1 MKKFLFLLA
10 LCISLNACQRFH
22 IGPKG
27 EGEYVMASAE
37 VPFVEGSVSSMK
49 SEGLNLAEKA
59 AVEKAARVFLS
70 SNSLIE
76 YPERVKTDILDGYKK
91 YIRNSYVSSSYRKGD
106 KFYVE
111 GRVMVLVSDLAT
123 KIKEIEDSAYVRK
136 TNILVASREML
147 NGEVSLKQ
155 YCRQGIY
162 KALKNF
168 PYTLLDGGTLSENNL
183 TDLTSFIDKAKKE
196 GARFVI
202 VAEAEAAPLESAAA
216 LTTTFKPIRAKVN
229 LRVMA
234 TSNYQTVAEASENA
248 SGLDAVQSLAEQ
260 KALTN
265 ACQTATE
272 QMEES
277 ITQAIN
283 SAKTFNFIVA
293 NVNTIE
299 RLEKLQNIMRAQRDI
314 EDFALV
320 KYRNS
325 TATFTVQAKV
335 SAAEEFSAKILRK
348 NVANFTVIN
357 TTADSITMEF
367 I

>member
-1 MKKFLFLLA
+1 MKKFLSLFVICLLFT
-10 LCISLNACQRFH
+10 SCQRMNL
-22 IGPKG
+22 GPKG

-37 VPFVEGSVSSMK
+37 VPFVEGSVSAMK
-49 SEGLNLAEKA
+49 EEGLVLAEKA

-76 YPERVKTDILDGYKK
+76 YPERVKTDILANYKN
-91 YIRNSYVSSSYRKGD
+91 YVRRSYVNSSYRKGD

-111 GRVMVLVSDLAT
+111 GRVMVLVSDLAA
-123 KIKEIEDSAYVRK
+123 KVKEIEDSAYVRK
-136 TNILVASREML
+136 TNILVASREL
-147 NGEVSLKQ
+147 INGEVSLKQ
-155 YCRQGIY
+155 YCRQGVY

-183 TDLTSFIDKAKKE
+183 TDTTSFIDKAKKE

-202 VAEAEAAPLESAAA
+202 IAEADAAPLESAAA

-229 LRVMA
+229 LKVMA
-234 TSNYQTVAEASENA
+234 TSNYQLVAQAAENA
-248 SGLDAVQSLAEQ
+248 SGLDAVQNLAEQ

-265 ACQTATE
+265 ACQTAAE
-272 QMEES
+272 QVEEA

-283 SAKTFNFIVA
+283 SATTFKFIII

-299 RLEKLQNIMRAQRDI
+299 RLEKLQNIMRSQRDV

-325 TATFTVQAKV
+325 TATFSVQAKV
-335 SAAEEFSAKILRK
+335 STAEEFSAKILRK
-348 NVANFTVIN
+348 NVANFTVVN
-357 TTADSITMEF
+357 TSADSITMEF

>member
-1 MKKFLFLLA
+1 MKKFLLLFILCFA
-10 LCISLNACQRFH
+10 LVSCQRMNL
-22 IGPKG
+22 GPKG

-37 VPFVEGSVSSMK
+37 VPYVDGSVSAMK
-49 SEGLNLAEKA
+49 NEGLILAEKA

-76 YPERVKTDILDGYKK
+76 YPEKVKTDILDNYKNFV
-91 YIRNSYVSSSYRKGD
+91 RRSYVSSSYRKGN

-111 GRVMVLVSDLAT
+111 GRVMVLVSDLAA
-123 KIKEIEDSAYVRK
+123 KIKEIEDSSYVRK
-136 TNILVASREML
+136 TNILVASREMH
-147 NGEVSLKQ
+147 GEELSLKQ
-155 YCRQGIY
+155 YCRQGVY

-202 VAEAEAAPLESAAA
+202 VAEADAAPLESAAA

-229 LRVMA
+229 LKVFA
-234 TSNYQTVAEASENA
+234 VSNYQQIAQAAESA
-248 SGLDAVQSLAEQ
+248 SGLDAVQNLAYQ
-260 KALTN
+260 KALTA

-272 QMEES
+272 QVEED
-277 ITQAIN
+277 IVQAIN
-283 SAKTFNFIVA
+283 SAKTFNFIVS

-299 RLEKLQNIMRAQRDI
+299 RLEKLQNIMRAQRDV
-314 EDFALV
+314 EDFALI

-335 SAAEEFSAKILRK
+335 STAEEFSAKILRK
-348 NVANFTVIN
+348 NVANFTVVN
-357 TTADSITMEF
+357 TSAESITMEF
-367 I
+367 L

>member
-1 MKKFLFLLA
+1 MKRFLFLFILFFV
-10 LCISLNACQRFH
+10 LTACQR
-22 IGPKG
+22 INLGPKG
-27 EGEYVMASAE
+27 EGEYVFASAE
-37 VPFVEGSVSSMK
+37 VPYVEGAVSAMK
-49 SEGLNLAEKA
+49 NEGLTLAEKT

-76 YPERVKTDILDGYKK
+76 YPEKVKTDILDNYKNF
-91 YIRNSYVSSSYRKGD
+91 IRRSYVSSSYRKGS

-111 GRVMVLVSDLAT
+111 GKVMVLVSELAA
-123 KIKEIEDSAYVRK
+123 KIKEIEDSSYVRK

-147 NGEVSLKQ
+147 GEELSLKQ
-155 YCRQGIY
+155 YCRQGVY

-183 TDLTSFIDKAKKE
+183 TDITSFIDKAKKE
-196 GARFVI
+196 GARFVV
-202 VAEAEAAPLESAAA
+202 VAEAEAAPLESASA

-229 LRVMA
+229 LKVFA
-234 TSNYQTVAEASENA
+234 VSNYQQVAQASESA

-260 KALTN
+260 KALTA

-272 QMEES
+272 QVEED
-277 ITQAIN
+277 IVQAIN
-283 SAKTFNFIVA
+283 SAKTFNFIVS

-299 RLEKLQNIMRAQRDI
+299 RLEKLQNIMRAQRDV

-335 SAAEEFSAKILRK
+335 STAEEFSAKILRK
-348 NVANFTVIN
+348 NIANFTVVN
-357 TTADSITMEF
+357 TSADNIEMEF
-367 I
+367 L

>member
-1 MKKFLFLLA
+1 MKKFLSLFVICLL
-10 LCISLNACQRFH
+10 LCSCQRMN

-27 EGEYVMASAE
+27 EGEYVLASAE
-37 VPFVEGSVSSMK
+37 VPFIEGSVSSMK
-49 SEGLNLAEKA
+49 EEGLVLAEKA

-70 SNSLIE
+70 SNSLLE
-76 YPERVKTDILDGYKK
+76 YPERVKTDILDNYKN
-91 YIRNSYVSSSYRKGD
+91 YVRNSYVKSSYRKGD

-136 TNILVASREML
+136 TNILVASREL
-147 NGEVSLKQ
+147 INGEVSLKQ

-183 TDLTSFIDKAKKE
+183 TDTTAFIDKAKKE

-202 VAEAEAAPLESAAA
+202 IAEADASPLESAAA
-216 LTTTFKPIRAKVN
+216 LTTTFKPIRAKAN
-229 LRVMA
+229 LKVMA
-234 TSNYQTVAEASENA
+234 TSNYQLVAQAAENA
-248 SGLDAVQSLAEQ
+248 SGLDAVQNLAEQ

-265 ACQTATE
+265 ACQTAAE
-272 QMEES
+272 QLEDA

-283 SAKTFNFIVA
+283 SAKTFNFIIT

-299 RLEKLQNIMRAQRDI
+299 RLEKLQNIMRSQRDV

-335 SAAEEFSAKILRK
+335 STAEEFSAKILRK
-348 NVANFTVIN
+348 NIANFTVVS
-357 TTADSITMEF
+357 TSADSITMEF

>member
-1 MKKFLFLLA
+1 MKRYLFLFIFCFIL
-10 LCISLNACQRFH
+10 ISCQRFNL
-22 IGPKG
+22 GPKG
-27 EGEYVMASAE
+27 EGEYVLASAE
-37 VPFVEGSVSSMK
+37 VPYMEGSVSAMK
-49 SEGLNLAEKA
+49 NEGLILAEKA

-76 YPERVKTDILDGYKK
+76 YPEKVKTNILDNYKNF
-91 YIRNSYVSSSYRKGD
+91 IRRSYVNSSYRKGD

-111 GRVMVLVSDLAT
+111 GKVMVLVSELAS

-147 NGEVSLKQ
+147 GSELSLKQ

-168 PYTLLDGGTLSENNL
+168 PYTLLDGGTLSENIL
-183 TDLTSFIDKAKKE
+183 EDATSFIDKAKKE

-202 VAEAEAAPLESAAA
+202 IAEADAAPLESAAA

-229 LRVMA
+229 LKVIA
-234 TSNYQTVAEASENA
+234 TSNYQQIAQAAENA

-260 KALTN
+260 KALTA

-272 QMEES
+272 QIEDD
-277 ITQAIN
+277 IVQAIN
-283 SAKTFNFIVA
+283 SAKTFNFIVS

-299 RLEKLQNIMRAQRDI
+299 RLEKLQNIMRAQRDV

-325 TATFTVQAKV
+325 TATFSVQAKV
-335 SAAEEFSAKILRK
+335 SNAEEFSAKILRK
-348 NVANFTVIN
+348 NIANFTILN
-357 TTADSITMEF
+357 TSAESVEMEF
-367 I
+367 L

>member
-1 MKKFLFLLA
+1 MKKFLFLFVLCFA
-10 LCISLNACQRFH
+10 LISCQRMNL
-22 IGPKG
+22 GPKG
-27 EGEYVMASAE
+27 EGEYVLASAE
-37 VPFVEGSVSSMK
+37 VPFVEGSVASMK
-49 SEGLNLAEKA
+49 NEGLNLAEKA

-76 YPERVKTDILDGYKK
+76 YPEKVKTEILDNY
-91 YIRNSYVSSSYRKGD
+91 RTFVRRSYVSSSYRKGS

-111 GRVMVLVSDLAT
+111 GRVMVLVSDLAS
-123 KIKEIEDSAYVRK
+123 KIKEIEDSSYVRK
-136 TNILVASREML
+136 TNILVASREMSETEL
-147 NGEVSLKQ
+147 SLKQ

-183 TDLTSFIDKAKKE
+183 TDITPFIDKAKKE

-202 VAEAEAAPLESAAA
+202 IAEAEAAPLESAAA

-229 LRVMA
+229 LRVLS
-234 TSNYQTVAEASENA
+234 TSNYQQIAQSAESA
-248 SGLDAVQSLAEQ
+248 SGLDAVKELAEQ
-260 KALTN
+260 KALTS

-272 QMEES
+272 QVEED
-277 ITQAIN
+277 IVQAIN
-283 SAKTFNFIVA
+283 SAKTFNFIVT

-299 RLEKLQNIMRAQRDI
+299 RLEKLQNIMRAQRDV

-335 SAAEEFSAKILRK
+335 SNAEEFSAKILRK
-348 NVANFTVIN
+348 NVSSFAIVN
-357 TTADSITMEF
+357 TSADSVTMEF
-367 I
+367 L

>member
-1 MKKFLFLLA
+1 MKRYLFLFIFCFIL
-10 LCISLNACQRFH
+10 ISCQRFNL
-22 IGPKG
+22 GPKG
-27 EGEYVMASAE
+27 EGEYVLASAE
-37 VPFVEGSVSSMK
+37 VPYMEGSVSAMK
-49 SEGLNLAEKA
+49 NEGLILAEKA

-70 SNSLIE
+70 SNSLLE
-76 YPERVKTDILDGYKK
+76 YPEKVKTNILDNYKNF
-91 YIRNSYVSSSYRKGD
+91 IRRSYVNSSYRKGD

-111 GRVMVLVSDLAT
+111 GKVMVLVSELAS

-147 NGEVSLKQ
+147 GSELSLKQ

-168 PYTLLDGGTLSENNL
+168 PYTLLDGGTLSENIL
-183 TDLTSFIDKAKKE
+183 EDATSFIDKAKKE

-202 VAEAEAAPLESAAA
+202 IAEADAAPLESAAA

-229 LRVMA
+229 LKVIA
-234 TSNYQTVAEASENA
+234 TSNYQQIAQAAENA

-260 KALTN
+260 KALTA

-272 QMEES
+272 QIEDD
-277 ITQAIN
+277 IVQAIN
-283 SAKTFNFIVA
+283 SAKTFNFIVS

-299 RLEKLQNIMRAQRDI
+299 RLEKLQNIMRAQRDV

-325 TATFTVQAKV
+325 TATFSVQAKV
-335 SAAEEFSAKILRK
+335 SNAEEFSAKILRK
-348 NVANFTVIN
+348 NIANFTILN
-357 TTADSITMEF
+357 TSAESVEMEF
-367 I
+367 L

>member
-1 MKKFLFLLA
+1 MKKFLSLVIICLLLA
-10 LCISLNACQRFH
+10 SCQRMH
-22 IGPKG
+22 LGPKG

-37 VPFVEGSVSSMK
+37 VPFVEGSVAAMK
-49 SEGLNLAEKA
+49 EEGLVLAEKA

-76 YPERVKTDILDGYKK
+76 YPERVKTDILANYK
-91 YIRNSYVSSSYRKGD
+91 NYVRRSFVTSSYRKGD
-106 KFYVE
+106 KFFVE

-123 KIKEIEDSAYVRK
+123 KVKEIEDSAYVRK
-136 TNILVASREML
+136 TNILVASREII

-155 YCRQGIY
+155 YCRQGVY

-183 TDLTSFIDKAKKE
+183 TDTTSFIDKAKKE

-202 VAEAEAAPLESAAA
+202 IAEADATPLESAVA

-234 TSNYQTVAEASENA
+234 TSNYQLVAQAAENA

-265 ACQTATE
+265 ACQTAAE
-272 QMEES
+272 QVEEA

-283 SAKTFNFIVA
+283 SAKTFNFIVT

-299 RLEKLQNIMRAQRDI
+299 RLEKLQNIMRSQRDV
-314 EDFALV
+314 EDFVLV

-325 TATFTVQAKV
+325 TATFSVQVKV
-335 SAAEEFSAKILRK
+335 STAEEFSAKILRK

-357 TTADSITMEF
+357 TSADSITMEF

>member
-1 MKKFLFLLA
+1 MKKLLLPLA
-10 LCISLNACQRFH
+10 LCFLLCACQRIH

-27 EGEYVMASAE
+27 EGEYVVANAE
-37 VPFVEGSVSSMK
+37 VPFVEGSTSAMK

-70 SNSLIE
+70 SNSLVE
-76 YPERVKTDILDGYKK
+76 YPEKVKTDILDGYKK
-91 YIRNSYVSSSYRKGD
+91 YVRNSYVSSSYRKGD

-111 GRVMVLVSDLAT
+111 GRVRVLVSDLAT
-123 KIKEIEDSAYVRK
+123 KIKEIEDSSYVRK
-136 TNILVASREML
+136 TNILVASREMI

-155 YCRQGIY
+155 YCRQGVY

-183 TDLTSFIDKAKKE
+183 EDVTSFIDKAKKE

-202 VAEAEAAPLESAAA
+202 IAEAEATPLESASA

-229 LRVMA
+229 LKVMA
-234 TSNYQTVAEASENA
+234 TSNYQTVAQSAESA
-248 SGLDAVQSLAEQ
+248 SGLDAVQNLAEQ

-272 QMEES
+272 QIEND

-299 RLEKLQNIMRAQRDI
+299 RLEKLQNIMRSQRDI

-325 TATFTVQAKV
+325 TATFSVQAKV

-348 NVANFTVIN
+348 NIANFTVIS
-357 TTADSITMEF
+357 TSADSVTMEF

>member
-1 MKKFLFLLA
+1 MKKLLFLLV
-10 LCISLNACQRFH
+10 LCFTFCACQRFNL
-22 IGPKG
+22 GPKG

-37 VPFVEGSVSSMK
+37 VPFVEGSVSVMK
-49 SEGLNLAEKA
+49 TEGLNLAEKA

-76 YPERVKTDILDGYKK
+76 YPEKVKTDILDGYKK
-91 YIRNSYVSSSYRKGD
+91 YVRNSYVSSSYRKGD

-111 GRVMVLVSDLAT
+111 GRVMVLVSEVAS
-123 KIKEIEDSAYVRK
+123 KVKEIEESSYVRK
-136 TNILVASREML
+136 TNILVASREL
-147 NGEVSLKQ
+147 INGEVSLKQ
-155 YCRQGIY
+155 YCRQGVY
-162 KALKNF
+162 KALKNY

-183 TDLTSFIDKAKKE
+183 QDITSFLDKAKKE

-202 VAEAEAAPLESAAA
+202 IAEAEASPLESAAS

-234 TSNYQTVAEASENA
+234 TSNYQTVAQSAENA
-248 SGLDAVQSLAEQ
+248 SGLDAVQNLAEQ

-265 ACQTATE
+265 ACQTATG
-272 QMEES
+272 QIEED

-283 SAKTFNFIVA
+283 SAKTFKFIIT

-299 RLEKLQNIMRAQRDI
+299 RLEKLQNIMRSQRDV

-335 SAAEEFSAKILRK
+335 STAEEFSAKILRK

-357 TTADSITMEF
+357 TSADSITMEF

>member
-1 MKKFLFLLA
+1 MKKILFLFV
-10 LCISLNACQRFH
+10 LCFLIVACQRMN

-37 VPFVEGSVSSMK
+37 VPFVEGSVSAMK
-49 SEGLNLAEKA
+49 EEGLVLAEQA

-70 SNSLIE
+70 SNSLLE
-76 YPERVKTDILDGYKK
+76 YPEKVKTDILANYKN
-91 YIRNSYVSSSYRKGD
+91 YIRRSYVTSSYRKGD
-106 KFYVE
+106 KYYVE
-111 GRVMVLVSDLAT
+111 GRIMVLVSNLAA
-123 KIKEIEDSAYVRK
+123 KVKEIEDSAYVRK
-136 TNILVASREML
+136 TNILVASREL
-147 NGEVSLKQ
+147 INGEVSLKQ
-155 YCRQGIY
+155 YCRQGVY

-183 TDLTSFIDKAKKE
+183 TDTTSFIDKAKKE

-202 VAEAEAAPLESAAA
+202 IAEADAVPLESAAA

-234 TSNYQTVAEASENA
+234 TSNYQLVAQASENA
-248 SGLDAVQSLAEQ
+248 SGLDAVQTLAEQ

-265 ACQTATE
+265 ACQTAAE
-272 QMEES
+272 QVEEA

-283 SAKTFNFIVA
+283 SATTFNFIVT

-299 RLEKLQNIMRAQRDI
+299 RLEKLQNIMRSQRDV

-335 SAAEEFSAKILRK
+335 STAEEFSAKILRK
-348 NVANFTVIN
+348 NVANFTVIS
-357 TTADSITMEF
+357 TSADSITMEF

>member
-1 MKKFLFLLA
+1 MKKFLFLFI
-10 LCISLNACQRFH
+10 LCFLFCACQRIN

-37 VPFVEGSVSSMK
+37 VPFIEGAVSAMK
-49 SEGLNLAEKA
+49 EEGLDLAEKV

-76 YPERVKTDILDGYKK
+76 YPEKVKTDILDNYKK
-91 YIRNSYVSSSYRKGD
+91 YVRRSYVSSSFRKGD

-111 GRVMVLVSDLAT
+111 GRVMVLVSDLAA
-123 KIKEIEDSAYVRK
+123 KVKEIEDSSYFRK
-136 TNILVASREML
+136 TNILVASREII

-155 YCRQGIY
+155 FCRQGIY

-183 TDLTSFIDKAKKE
+183 NDTTSFIDKAKKE

-202 VAEAEAAPLESAAA
+202 IAEAEAAPLESAAA

-229 LRVMA
+229 LKVMA
-234 TSNYQTVAEASENA
+234 TSNYQLVAQAAENA

-265 ACQTATE
+265 ACQTAAE
-272 QMEES
+272 QVEEE

-283 SAKTFNFIVA
+283 SAKTFNFIIA

-299 RLEKLQNIMRAQRDI
+299 RLEKLQNIMRSQRDV

-335 SAAEEFSAKILRK
+335 STAEEFSAKILRK

-357 TTADSITMEF
+357 TSADSITMEF

>member
-1 MKKFLFLLA
+1 MKKFLFLITVCL
-10 LCISLNACQRFH
+10 LFVACQRIN

-49 SEGLNLAEKA
+49 EEGLVLAEKS

-76 YPERVKTDILDGYKK
+76 YPEKVKTDILDNYKK
-91 YIRNSYVSSSYRKGD
+91 YIRRSYVSSSYRKGD
-106 KFYVE
+106 KFFVE

-123 KIKEIEDSAYVRK
+123 KVKEIEDSAYVRK
-136 TNILVASREML
+136 TNILVASREII

-183 TDLTSFIDKAKKE
+183 TDTTSFIDKAKKE

-202 VAEAEAAPLESAAA
+202 IAEAEAAPLESAAA

-229 LRVMA
+229 LKVMA
-234 TSNYQTVAEASENA
+234 TSNYQLVAQSAENA
-248 SGLDAVQSLAEQ
+248 SGLDAVQNLAEQ
-260 KALTN
+260 KALMN
-265 ACQTATE
+265 ACQNAAE
-272 QMEES
+272 QVEDA

-283 SAKTFNFIVA
+283 SAKTFKFVVA

-299 RLEKLQNIMRAQRDI
+299 RLEKLQNIMRSQRDV

-325 TATFTVQAKV
+325 TATFNVQAKV
-335 SAAEEFSAKILRK
+335 SNAEEFSAKILRK
-348 NVANFTVIN
+348 NIASFTIIN
-357 TTADSITMEF
+357 TSADTITMEF

>member
-1 MKKFLFLLA
+1 MKKLLFLFI
-10 LCISLNACQRFH
+10 LCFVFISCQR
-22 IGPKG
+22 INLGPKG
-27 EGEYVMASAE
+27 EGEYVLASAE
-37 VPFVEGSVSSMK
+37 VPFVEGSVSGMK
-49 SEGLNLAEKA
+49 KEGLILAEKA

-76 YPERVKTDILDGYKK
+76 YPEKVKTDILDNYK
-91 YIRNSYVSSSYRKGD
+91 SYVRRSYVNSSYRKGS
-106 KFYVE
+106 KYYVE
-111 GRVMVLVSDLAT
+111 GRIMILVSDLAS
-123 KIKEIEDSAYVRK
+123 KIKEIEDSSYVRK
-136 TNILVASREML
+136 TNIIVASREII

-202 VAEAEAAPLESAAA
+202 IAEAEASPLESAAA

-234 TSNYQTVAEASENA
+234 TSNYQLIAQAAENA
-248 SGLDAVQSLAEQ
+248 SGLDAVQNLAEQ

-265 ACQTATE
+265 ACQIATE
-272 QMEES
+272 QTEEQIS
-277 ITQAIN
+277 QAIN

-299 RLEKLQNIMRAQRDI
+299 RLEKLQNIMRSQRDV

-335 SAAEEFSAKILRK
+335 SNAEEFSAKILRK
-348 NVANFTVIN
+348 NGANFTIIN
-357 TTADSITMEF
+357 TSADSIEMVF